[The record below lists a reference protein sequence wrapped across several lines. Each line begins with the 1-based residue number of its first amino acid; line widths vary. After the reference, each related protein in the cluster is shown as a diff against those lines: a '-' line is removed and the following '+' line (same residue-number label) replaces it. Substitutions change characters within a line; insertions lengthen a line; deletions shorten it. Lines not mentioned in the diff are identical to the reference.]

1 MKFIRMRLGLVA
13 MTLASTLT
21 LNCGAPPAKSL
32 GGDIEVIMQHGIKAG
47 NSSFD
52 HSKWDQIIKKYAS
65 PDGKTFDYAEL
76 KKDQTSFNEYLESLA
91 NADLSKLPSK
101 ELQALLI
108 NGYNAYTIKTVLD
121 NVRDNGKYE
130 IKSIRDIP
138 NVFIRVD
145 HTIGGFALSLD
156 NIEHNILRPMFK
168 DPRFHFA
175 VNCASVSCPPLP
187 MYAFQGNSLEQ
198 ELDMA
203 ARKAL
208 QDSAYVF
215 IKGNELFVTKIFK
228 WYGEDFVNDNY
239 KRTTKNLTEF
249 IKNYTTEDK
258 AKEINSLGEKLS
270 LQYLDYNWNLNKP

>member
-1 MKFIRMRLGLVA
+1 MRLGLVA